1 MQHTDSVDAPLM
13 HAALGRW
20 PALNADTGD
29 TEITGWTACAEKI
42 NGRWYTC
49 WGFNGRAQSW
59 ERLADCPDCGTSL
72 IEPWPLRTCCAK
84 YHSDVPRL
92 KAIFTHRRRRPFS
105 SGSIGWTVHA
115 EEWHGWPY
123 ARWDWNGAP
132 QHWQAITHCTCCG
145 ESLAISSQR
154 RCCVKFFPS
163 KYPCV
168 PCAPKPLINYEG
180 GMQSDVA

>member
-13 HAALGRW
+13 HAAIGRW

-29 TEITGWTACAEKI
+29 TEITGWAACAEQIK
-42 NGRWYTC
+42 GRWYTC

-92 KAIFTHRRRRPFS
+92 KAMFTHRRRRPFS

-123 ARWDWNGAP
+123 P
-132 QHWQAITHCTCCG
+132 QLGLERSTPALASDNSLHLLWRVVGDIVTAALLCQVLPVEVPVRALCT
-145 ESLAISSQR
+145 
-154 RCCVKFFPS
+154 
-163 KYPCV
+163 
-168 PCAPKPLINYEG
+168 
-180 GMQSDVA
+180 

>member
-1 MQHTDSVDAPLM
+1 MC
-13 HAALGRW
+13 R
-20 PALNADTGD
+20 
-29 TEITGWTACAEKI
+29 KI
-42 NGRWYTC
+42 NGKWSTC

-84 YHSDVPRL
+84 FHSYLPTTDHHRRLL
-92 KAIFTHRRRRPFS
+92 KAIITHRSRPFS

-123 ARWDWNGAP
+123 ARWDLNGAP
-132 QHWQAITHCTCCG
+132 QHWQAMTHCTCCG